1 MSIIGQLL
9 KEGLKKQAKFAASVV
24 EEALPTVAKAAD
36 EVVTPV
42 VEQTTKAMAKQPIKL
57 KKPVEPPSLEAATPV
72 PAPATQA
79 PVDVLQQAG
88 EALPPVAP
96 KKMGVDEL
104 YNELKP
110 ARPFPEEAYAK
121 GKAELIDTF
130 GAKEVENMIKTDPKD
145 YANMLH
151 IYAGDTL
158 GLKVGK
164 GLPPLPN
171 EVADTAIVKYDEFNN
186 PIPIGQIK
194 KKTAGDVVPEQE
206 VQYSGEYL
214 TGKLDND
221 VLLSAGRSKRS
232 EVLSEIKDARNKSF
246 DQLIKNSTM
255 KGLDEEVIA
264 VAQGDFRVKAKRE
277 VDPANEIDV
286 KDFYDVAKSLQKKYD
301 DLKER
306 YKDRSP
312 MRLFHGQSKGMEK
325 IKEQGFTDPQKYAD
339 TFHDELKVGG
349 TSFTKDIGLGASS
362 LKFGGKYAENYVY
375 TDIPYASYEFAR
387 INMPTKEYAIKD
399 MNIIAQTITG
409 SPKVVRPLSLD
420 RNMFNETEDV
430 FIEAEKLKTKGKD
443 GELSLKPAYDVLKE
457 PLREGGKGKLRTTV
471 DRRQKMNDNKELL
484 RSYTNAVRDQDVPL
498 KERRKMAYMSYDLI
512 KNIATD
518 MLGAAE
524 SVSLGKKGLGQ
535 TYQRDMSEFADQVVS
550 TEKIKYVI
558 NTLRDMGAVQKAD
571 ALEKTRKALKDLSH
585 LTGVE
590 DSGFQRGTHKEVI
603 ESLNQ
608 TRAAASKLAKGG
620 FISKR

>member
-1 MSIIGQLL
+1 MSIVSQLL
-9 KEGLKKQAKFAASVV
+9 KEGLKKQAKFAVKTV
-24 EEALPTVAKAAD
+24 EEALPVVAKEAESPAID
-36 EVVTPV
+36 
-42 VEQTTKAMAKQPIKL
+42 QMAKVLTKKPAAKP

-79 PVDVLQQAG
+79 PVDLLQQTG
-88 EALPPVAP
+88 EVLPPAAP

-110 ARPFPEEAYAK
+110 ARPFPEEAYVK
-121 GKAELIDTF
+121 GKAALVDLF
-130 GAKEVENMIKTDPKD
+130 GAKYVENMIKTDPKD
-145 YANMLH
+145 YANLLH
-151 IYAGDTL
+151 IDAGYTL

-164 GLPPLPN
+164 GLPPLPY
-171 EVADTAIVKYDEFNN
+171 EVADTAIVKYDDSGN

-194 KKTAGDVVPEQE
+194 KKTAGNVVPEQE

-214 TGKLDND
+214 TGVLDNNS
-221 VLLSAGRSKRS
+221 LISASVSKRQNI
-232 EVLSEIKDARNKSF
+232 LSEIKDARNRSF
-246 DQLIKNSTM
+246 DQLIKNPTM

-277 VDPANEIDV
+277 VDPANEVDV

-312 MRLFHGQSKGMEK
+312 MRLFHGQSKGIEQ
-325 IKEQGFTDPQKYAD
+325 IKEQGFKDPQKYTD

-387 INMPTKEYAIKD
+387 INMPTKDYATKD
-399 MNIIAQTITG
+399 MNVIAQTITG

-420 RNMFNETEDV
+420 RNMYNETEDV
-430 FIEAEKLKTKGKD
+430 FIESEKLKTKGKD
-443 GELSLKPAYDVLKE
+443 GELALKPAYDVLKE
-457 PLREGGKGKLRTTV
+457 PIREGGKGKLRTTV
-471 DRRQKMNDNKELL
+471 NRRQKMNDDRQLL
-484 RSYTNAVRDQDVPL
+484 SDYTNAVRDQDVPL

-512 KNIATD
+512 RTIATD

-535 TYQRDMSEFADQVVS
+535 TYQTDMSKFADQIAS
-550 TEKIKYVI
+550 SKKIDYVI
-558 NTLRDMGAVQKAD
+558 DTLRDMGAVQKAD
-571 ALEKTRKALKDLSH
+571 ALEKTKKALKDLSH
-585 LTGVE
+585 VTGI
-590 DSGFQRGTHKEVI
+590 DKFGKQRGTHKEVI
-603 ESLNQ
+603 GTLNQ
-608 TRAAASKLAKGG
+608 TRESASKLAKGG
-620 FISKR
+620 FISRR